1 MIRLI
6 AVTAPLDGGG
16 AERNREGTLHI
27 EDKCTHA
34 PESREREREESEERS
49 KWTPEQ
55 VEGEAIRYVLIAPF
69 RAPLFALQ
77 SC

>member
-6 AVTAPLDGGG
+6 AATAPLDCGGR
-16 AERNREGTLHI
+16 EREGTLHI

-34 PESREREREESEERS
+34 TESREREESEERS